1 MQKYSDAVQLALG
14 AGGPLEPANG
24 ASILVTTASGA
35 TATLYSDNG
44 VTTIPNPLTTN
55 GDGEFSFYAA
65 NGTYTIT
72 TTYNGVVDVK
82 TGVFLYD
89 PYTDGGSTGFWPDVT
104 ATTKIERLR
113 DRLFVGDA
121 AASTGNRN
129 GTQGGVIPDS
139 ATGAN
144 WAVRDA
150 SILGLTDKGRMPLVG
165 FASNL
170 NMDTTGGEPTETIG
184 VAGFCIQTK
193 ADRGGWAGYLD
204 LQIESTGTKGGLG
217 LEIAIKNKSATTND
231 VTPYFSPSNTI
242 AAIWLPAGGDTSYG
256 GSPINDNDVGLLF
269 GSSASSGRK
278 WRKGIVFYAGSI
290 TGTDGTTGTGN
301 AIEMAKGH
309 VVLWRAPGN
318 NAGFTL
324 YSQVATAGQDVQ
336 LIAQD
341 NAFSFLSGGSK
352 NLLSLSG
359 NASAVNYL
367 QIGSTATGGAPFVKA
382 LGTDTNIDLRLIPQG
397 TGVVRFGYAVTTA
410 TVAANFSAT
419 RTLKITD
426 STGTSFFVAA
436 TTAAW

>member
-1 MQKYSDAVQLALG
+1 VRKYFDAVQDR
-14 AGGPLEPANG
+14 NG
-24 ASILVTTASGA
+24 KAIAGA
-35 TATLYSDNG
+35 TVLVNDAQGSTATIYSDNAG
-44 VTTIPNPLTTN
+44 TTKANPFTTDADGEYFFYAPNGRYTIVVTN
-55 GDGEFSFYAA
+55 GSQSDTKA
-65 NGTYTIT
+65 
-72 TTYNGVVDVK
+72 DVLL
-82 TGVFLYD
+82 FD
-89 PYTDGGSTGFWPDVT
+89 PYTDNGSTGFWPDT
-104 ATTKIERLR
+104 ASTTKIQRLR

-139 ATGAN
+139 TTGAN

-170 NMDTTGGEPTETIG
+170 NMDTTVGEPTETIG

-352 NLLSLSG
+352 NLLNLSG
-359 NASAVNYL
+359 NASAVNYI
-367 QIGSTATGGAPFVKA
+367 QIGSAATGSTPFVKA
-382 LGTDTNIDLRLIPQG
+382 LGTDTNIDLRLLPQG

-410 TVAANFSAT
+410 TTPASFSAT

-426 STGTSFFVAA
+426 STGTAFYVAA
-436 TTAAW
+436 TTAPW